1 VRFHGR
7 NGLVYLSV
15 HAGDA
20 ASPLAYLNSWAVSWT
35 VDTSDITTLVDAQH
49 VYVDELPDVAGTFT
63 GFLDDATS
71 QAYIAA
77 VDGLPRNMFLYPDAA
92 NMSRYFSGSVLA
104 DLAVTGSASAAVA
117 ISVNWVAAGLVTR
130 TSTGGVYAATY
141 AATY

>member
-1 VRFHGR
+1 VRIHGR

-15 HAGDA
+15 HAGDPA
-20 ASPLAYLNSWAVSWT
+20 TPLAYLNSWAATWT
-35 VDTSDITTLVDAQH
+35 SDTSDVTTITDTQH
-49 VYVDELPDVAGTFT
+49 VYVDELPDVTGTFS

-77 VDGLPRNMFLYPDAA
+77 VDGLPRSMFLYPDAA
-92 NMSRYFSGSVLA
+92 NTSRYFSGAVLA
-104 DLAVTGSASAAVA
+104 DLAVTGSASTAVA

-130 TSTGGVYAATY
+130 TGPAGTYTATY

>member
-7 NGLVYLSV
+7 NGLAYLSV

-20 ASPLAYLNSWAVSWT
+20 ASPLTYLNSWAVSWT
-35 VDTSDITTLVDAQH
+35 ADTSDVTTLADAQH
-49 VYVDELPDVAGTFT
+49 VHVDELPDVAGTFT

-77 VDGLPRNMFLYPDAA
+77 VDGLPRSMFLYPDAT
-92 NMSRYFSGSVLA
+92 NTGRYFSGSVLA
-104 DLAVTGSASAAVA
+104 DLAVTGSASAATR
-117 ISVNWVAAGLVTR
+117 ITVNWVPAGTVTR
-130 TSTGGVYAATY
+130 TGPSGTYTATY